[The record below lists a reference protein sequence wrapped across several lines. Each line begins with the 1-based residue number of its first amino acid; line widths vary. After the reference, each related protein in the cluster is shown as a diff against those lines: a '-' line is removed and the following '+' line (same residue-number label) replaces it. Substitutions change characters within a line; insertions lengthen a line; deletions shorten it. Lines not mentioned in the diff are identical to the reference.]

1 MWIIFF
7 FQAKE
12 NESQT
17 NSKADA
23 EQQTDQGKSYF
34 LLSNL
39 KGGITE
45 LSRPGFS
52 IKPSLESS
60 VIPQKCHKIVNY
72 CTLFFYITLQEKDGG
87 R

>member
-1 MWIIFF
+1 MF

-34 LLSNL
+34 WIKL
-39 KGGITE
+39 KVSQNI
-45 LSRPGFS
+45 
-52 IKPSLESS
+52 
-60 VIPQKCHKIVNY
+60 QHCY
-72 CTLFFYITLQEKDGG
+72 CTFSFYINLQEKDGG
-87 R
+87 RKV

>member
-1 MWIIFF
+1 MCNTQKKSTNWKRMVF

-34 LLSNL
+34 CYQ
-39 KGGITE
+39 T
-45 LSRPGFS
+45 
-52 IKPSLESS
+52 
-60 VIPQKCHKIVNY
+60 
-72 CTLFFYITLQEKDGG
+72 
-87 R
+87 

>member
-1 MWIIFF
+1 MVF

-23 EQQTDQGKSYF
+23 EQQTDQGKSHIF
-34 LLSNL
+34 LSNFL
-39 KGGITE
+39 ITE

-52 IKPSLESS
+52 IK
-60 VIPQKCHKIVNY
+60 
-72 CTLFFYITLQEKDGG
+72 T
-87 R
+87 